1 MLHLRRL
8 MAVAMVVVA
17 GCGGDST
24 GPTGPQG
31 TYRLERVNGGS
42 LPFLAEQF
50 GDFRIDILAGSLTVR
65 ADHSFSA
72 EITSQQ
78 TDGSASQTIAEQ
90 TAGTWTSSGSS
101 ITFAETGSAAYSGQL
116 SGGRLTAQRAGVTFE
131 FVKQ

>member
-1 MLHLRRL
+1 MRYARHWLTL
-8 MAVAMVVVA
+8 AMVVVA

-50 GDFRIDILAGSLTVR
+50 GDFRIDIVSGSLIVR
-65 ADHSFSA
+65 ADHTFSA

-78 TDGSASQTIAEQ
+78 TNGSASQTIAEQ
-90 TAGTWTSSGSS
+90 AAGSWTSNGSA
-101 ITFAETGSAAYSGQL
+101 ITFTEPGSAAYSGQL
-116 SGGRLTAQRAGVTFE
+116 SGDRLTAQRAGVTFE